1 MRQQRSCPNSICEWY
16 APVANTGYA
25 ARGLAPQISCRGLLE
40 RDHRVLHN
48 EVGRRLTPT
57 Q

>member
-1 MRQQRSCPNSICEWY
+1 MTQQRNCPNSICEWY
-16 APVANTGYA
+16 APVAYTGD

-40 RDHRVLHN
+40 SDHRVLHN
-48 EVGRRLTPT
+48 EAACRLTPT